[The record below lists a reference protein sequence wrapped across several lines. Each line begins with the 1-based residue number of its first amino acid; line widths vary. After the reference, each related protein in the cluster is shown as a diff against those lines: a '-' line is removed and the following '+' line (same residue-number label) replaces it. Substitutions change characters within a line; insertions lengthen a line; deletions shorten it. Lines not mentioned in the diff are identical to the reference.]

1 MGMTLVDDGT
11 EDPLP
16 GRPRRS
22 AYLVAV
28 VVAMLLGGGTAFVLT
43 AHGSPPP
50 AHGAPAPTASPTDP
64 GPALVAPADSPVP
77 SLSPAASPSPVP
89 HRTVTRT
96 GPRPSATP
104 TPTSPSPTP
113 PAFYKVTKPVCGYV
127 DFTPINALTKPA
139 GKPDVTSNEQHFQG
153 ADNILFYCNG
163 TSGNVTVKRI
173 NVMYYPNGVEAAAAY
188 ADIKSN
194 APEIID
200 QVSGIG
206 TDAWGRYFD
215 TNTYE
220 VIGLANN
227 ITLQVIITLRPPGTN
242 VADLRPAAITVART
256 MLPKLRV
263 S

>member
-1 MGMTLVDDGT
+1 MGMTLVEDGF

-28 VVAMLLGGGTAFVLT
+28 VVAMLLGAGTAFVLT
-43 AHGSPPP
+43 GHGSPAP

-64 GPALVAPADSPVP
+64 GPALVAPADSPVA
-77 SLSPAASPSPVP
+77 SVSPAASPSPVP
-89 HRTVTRT
+89 RRTVTRT
-96 GPRPSATP
+96 GPRPSASP
-104 TPTSPSPTP
+104 SASPSPP
-113 PAFYKVTKPVCGYV
+113 PAFYNVTKPVCRYV
-127 DFTPINALTKPA
+127 DFAPINALTTPA
-139 GKPDVTSNEQHFQG
+139 GKPDVSSNEQHFQG

-163 TSGNVTVKRI
+163 VSGHVTVKRI
-173 NVMYYPNGVEAAAAY
+173 NVMYYPNGAQAAAAY
-188 ADIKSN
+188 ADTKAQ
-194 APEIID
+194 APETID

-206 TDAWGRYFD
+206 TDAWGWYFD
-215 TNTYE
+215 AKTYD
-220 VIGLANN
+220 VIALANN
-227 ITLQVIITLRPPGTN
+227 ITLQVILIMRSPGTN